1 MIINL
6 KIEKRVK
13 RKLLMIFLSED
24 DFDTVINLMIFFVIN
39 KIADDSFNTQSLF
52 NNLIVWQY
60 LIFINQIG
68 LLV

>member
-6 KIEKRVK
+6 KIEKSVK
-13 RKLLMIFLSED
+13 RKLLMIFLRED
-24 DFDTVINLMIFFVIN
+24 DFDMVINLMIFFVIN

-60 LIFINQIG
+60 LIFINQI
-68 LLV
+68 